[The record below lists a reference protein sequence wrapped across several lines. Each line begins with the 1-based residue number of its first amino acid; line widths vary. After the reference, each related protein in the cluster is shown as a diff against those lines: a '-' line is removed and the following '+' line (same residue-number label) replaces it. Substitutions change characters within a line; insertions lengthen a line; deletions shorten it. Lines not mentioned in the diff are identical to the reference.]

1 MNKFIVKLFIKNYED
16 TEDPL
21 VRNRYGLL
29 AGVAGIVTNALL
41 STIKIAA
48 GLIFNSIAITADGIN
63 NLADASSSIILL
75 VGIKLSVKPPDEE
88 HPYGHARI
96 EYLTGLLISL
106 AIIIL
111 GAQLFMN
118 SFDKIRSPE
127 PVTFSWILA
136 IVLVLSI
143 LIKIWQAFFYTFIG
157 TTINST
163 AIKATFVDSRNDV
176 IATSS
181 VLVGLLVGEFT
192 GIYLDAIMGCAVS
205 LFIVYSGVKLVKET
219 STPLLGNPPDP
230 ELVRE
235 IEKRILSYEGVLG
248 IHDLIVHNY
257 GPGRVFAT
265 LHIEVDAHGDLIAS
279 HEVVDLIERE
289 VGRDLKIKIVAHID
303 PLETKDPL
311 TIKLNGMLNDF
322 IVDIPGLLEIH
333 DLRVVAGYHRHKI
346 IFDVVAGPICTH
358 SDREVKALL
367 NGKVREISSD
377 YFCVITIDRSY
388 T

>member
-1 MNKFIVKLFIKNYED
+1 MKKLLVRLFVKNYED

-21 VRNRYGLL
+21 VRNHYGLL
-29 AGVAGIVTNALL
+29 AGAVGIVTNAFL
-41 STIKIAA
+41 SAIKIVA

-75 VGIKLSVKPPDEE
+75 VGIKLSAKPPDEE

-96 EYLTGLLISL
+96 EYLTGLLISF

-111 GAQLFMN
+111 GAQLLMD
-118 SFDKIRSPE
+118 SFDKIRYPE
-127 PVTFSWILA
+127 PVTFSWVLVIL
-136 IVLVLSI
+136 LVLSI
-143 LIKIWQAFFYTFIG
+143 LIKIWQAFFYTYIG
-157 TTINST
+157 NAINST

-176 IATSS
+176 IATSV
-181 VLVGLLVGEFT
+181 VLAGLLVGEFT
-192 GIYLDAIMGCAVS
+192 GISVDAIMGSAVS

-219 STPLLGNPPDP
+219 SAPLLGNPPDP
-230 ELVRE
+230 ELVQD
-235 IEKRILSYEGVLG
+235 IEERILSYEGVLG

-289 VGRDLKIKIVAHID
+289 VGSDLKIQIVAHID

-311 TIKLNGMLNDF
+311 TIKLKGILNDF
-322 IVDIPGLLEIH
+322 IGDIPGLMQIH
-333 DLRVVAGYHRHKI
+333 DLRVVAGYHQHKI
-346 IFDVVAGPICTH
+346 IFDVVAGPDCTH
-358 SDREVKALL
+358 SDGEVKTLL
-367 NGKVREISSD
+367 NEKIREISSD
-377 YFCVITIDRSY
+377 YFCVITVDRSY